1 MRDHGFAI
9 PVIMVMK
16 REEKE
21 TDQHLAWRMNW
32 RAAEAGV
39 WGARSGQ
46 QAKFSYEC
54 PSFFFLNAVIMSGL
68 AMLVCGGCRKWVA
81 AGRGKQSADVC
92 LHSFFPA

>member
-32 RAAEAGV
+32 RAAEAEVLG
-39 WGARSGQ
+39 GHSGK
-46 QAKFSYEC
+46 QAKS
-54 PSFFFLNAVIMSGL
+54 S
-68 AMLVCGGCRKWVA
+68 
-81 AGRGKQSADVC
+81 
-92 LHSFFPA
+92 